1 MSETHFIP
9 KGTII
14 SGFAGIGKTTA
25 ALKYDN
31 VIDLESSQFF
41 FELPDNLSK
50 NDYEKL
56 KGDASRPINPNGLSD
71 YVDAIIQAKDK
82 YDYVL
87 IAMFPALIEEL
98 NNRNIDVQ
106 VVLPHIDDIVEY
118 KSRYKNRGNHKHWID
133 NMIKNWNNYLD
144 PNSQDFITNNRN
156 LKNPIKEPIIL
167 NKLCTDPTKPFVM
180 RESLSDIIDGNI
192 RFKPQYIVNQLKKS
206 LADMDVQVE
215 QHVVLKNTIIIKYLF
230 ETTENDAETYHQ
242 VTIGLTPLANNID
255 YGVKENDIQITFENQ
270 INYGRYPKTH
280 NDFSPKFRFFEINSD
295 EDLDKLI
302 DLITTLITNDIH
314 FTKTLKRLKF
324 EELY

>member
-1 MSETHFIP
+1 MTKTHFIP

-41 FELPDNLSK
+41 FELPNNLTNK
-50 NDYEKL
+50 HYEKL
-56 KGDASRPINPNGLSD
+56 KGDSSRPINPNGLSD
-71 YVDAIIQAKDK
+71 YVDAIIEAKDK

-87 IAMFPALIEEL
+87 IAMFPALIQEL

-106 VVLPHIDDIVEY
+106 IVLPHIDDIVTY
-118 KSRYKNRGNHKHWID
+118 KRRYQDRGNSKNWID
-133 NMIKNWNNYLD
+133 NMIENWNNYLD
-144 PNSQDFITNNRN
+144 PNSPDFITNNKN

-167 NKLCTDPTKPFVM
+167 NKLCTDPNKPFTM

-206 LADMDVQVE
+206 LEDMDVDVE
-215 QHVVLKNTIIIKYLF
+215 QHVVLKNTIMLKYLF
-230 ETTENDAETYHQ
+230 ENTENDAETYHQ

-255 YGVKENDIQITFENQ
+255 YDVKENDVQITFENQ
-270 INYGRYPKTH
+270 IDYGRYPKTH

-295 EDLDKLI
+295 EDLDKMI
-302 DLITTLITNDIH
+302 DLITTLVVNDIH

>member
-1 MSETHFIP
+1 MTKTHFIP

-14 SGFAGIGKTTA
+14 SGFAGVGKTTA

-41 FELPDNLSK
+41 FNLPNNLTK

-56 KGDASRPINPNGLSD
+56 KGESSRLINPNGLSD
-71 YVDAIIQAKDK
+71 YVDAIIEAKDK

-87 IAMFPALIEEL
+87 IAMFPALIQEL

-106 VVLPHIDDIVEY
+106 IVLPHIDDIVTY
-118 KSRYKNRGNHKHWID
+118 KRRYQDRGNSKKWID
-133 NMIKNWNNYLD
+133 NMIENWNNYLD
-144 PNSQDFITNNRN
+144 PKSPDFITNNKN

-167 NKLCTDPTKPFVM
+167 NKLCTDPNKPFTM

-192 RFKPQYIVNQLKKS
+192 RFKPQYIVNQLQKS
-206 LADMDVQVE
+206 LEDMNVE
-215 QHVVLKNTIIIKYLF
+215 VKQHVVLKNTIILKYLF
-230 ETTENDAETYHQ
+230 ETTELNEESYHQ
-242 VTIGLTPLANNID
+242 ITIGLTPLANNID
-255 YGVKENDIQITFENQ
+255 YDVKENDIQIIFDKRHDSGTSCD
-270 INYGRYPKTH
+270 
-280 NDFSPKFRFFEINSD
+280 DFSPKFRFFEINSD

-302 DLITTLITNDIH
+302 DLITTLVVNDIH
-314 FTKTLKRLKF
+314 FTNTLKRLKF

>member
-41 FELPDNLSK
+41 FELPDNLTK

-71 YVDAIIQAKDK
+71 YVDTIIQAKDK

-87 IAMFPALIEEL
+87 IAMFPALIQEL

-106 VVLPHIDDIVEY
+106 IVLPHIDDIVTY
-118 KSRYKNRGNHKHWID
+118 KRRYQDRGNSKNWID
-133 NMIKNWNNYLD
+133 NMIENWNNYLD
-144 PNSQDFITNNRN
+144 PKSPDFITNNKN

-167 NKLCTDPTKPFVM
+167 NKLCTDPNKPFTM

-206 LADMDVQVE
+206 LADMDVEVE
-215 QHVVLKNTIIIKYLF
+215 QHVVLKNTITLKYLF
-230 ETTENDAETYHQ
+230 ETTELDEESYHQ
-242 VTIGLTPLANNID
+242 ITIGLTPLANNID
-255 YGVKENDIQITFENQ
+255 FNVKENDVEIIFEKRIDSGTNCD
-270 INYGRYPKTH
+270 
-280 NDFSPKFRFFEINSD
+280 DFMPKFRFFEINSD

-302 DLITTLITNDIH
+302 DLITTLVVNDIH
-314 FTKTLKRLKF
+314 FTNTLKRLKF

>member
-1 MSETHFIP
+1 MSNTHFIP

-41 FELPDNLSK
+41 FELPNNLTK
-50 NDYEKL
+50 KDYEKL
-56 KGDASRPINPNGLSD
+56 KGDSSRPINPNGLSD
-71 YVDAIIQAKDK
+71 YIDAIIQAKDK

-87 IAMFPALIEEL
+87 IAMFPALIQEL

-106 VVLPHIDDIVEY
+106 IVLPNVEDIVEY
-118 KSRYKNRGNHKHWID
+118 KSRYKNRGNHQHWID
-133 NMIKNWNNYLD
+133 NMIENWENYLD
-144 PNSQDFITNNRN
+144 PNSPDFITNNTN

-167 NKLCTDPTKPFVM
+167 NKLCTDPNKPFVM

-192 RFKPQYIVNQLKKS
+192 RFKPKYIVNQLKKS
-206 LADMDVQVE
+206 LEYMDVEIE
-215 QHVVLKNTIIIKYLF
+215 QHIVLKNTIILKYLF
-230 ETTENDAETYHQ
+230 ETTNLDEESHHQ

-255 YGVKENDIQITFENQ
+255 FNVKENDVEIIFEKRIDSGTNCD
-270 INYGRYPKTH
+270 
-280 NDFSPKFRFFEINSD
+280 DFTQKFRFFEINSD
-295 EDLDKLI
+295 EDLDKLH
-302 DLITTLITNDIH
+302 DLITTLVVNDIH
-314 FTKTLKRLKF
+314 FTKTLQRLGF

>member
-41 FELPDNLSK
+41 FNLPNNITK
-50 NDYEKL
+50 KDYEKL
-56 KGDASRPINPNGLSD
+56 KGDSSRLINPNGLSD
-71 YVDAIIQAKDK
+71 YIDAIIEAKDK

-87 IAMFPALIEEL
+87 IAMFPALIQEL
-98 NNRNIDVQ
+98 NNKNIDVQ
-106 VVLPHIDDIVEY
+106 IVLPHIDDIVTY
-118 KSRYKNRGNHKHWID
+118 KRRYQDRGNSKNWID
-133 NMIKNWNNYLD
+133 NMIENWNNYLD
-144 PNSQDFITNNRN
+144 PNSPDFITNNRN

-167 NKLCTDPTKPFVM
+167 NKLCTDPNKPFTM

-206 LADMDVQVE
+206 LTDMDVEVE
-215 QHVVLKNTIIIKYLF
+215 QHVVLKNTITLKYLS
-230 ETTENDAETYHQ
+230 ETTEHDEESYHQ
-242 VTIGLTPLANNID
+242 ITIGLTPLANNID
-255 YGVKENDIQITFENQ
+255 FNVKENDVEIIFEKRIDSTQNSD
-270 INYGRYPKTH
+270 
-280 NDFSPKFRFFEINSD
+280 DFMPKFRFFEINSD
-295 EDLDKLI
+295 EDLDKLT
-302 DLITTLITNDIH
+302 DLIKTLVVNDIH
-314 FTKTLKRLKF
+314 FTNTLKSLKF

>member
-41 FELPDNLSK
+41 FNLPNNITK
-50 NDYEKL
+50 KDYEKL
-56 KGDASRPINPNGLSD
+56 KGDSSRLINPNGLSD
-71 YVDAIIQAKDK
+71 YVDAIIEAKDK

-87 IAMFPALIEEL
+87 IAMFPALIQEL

-106 VVLPHIDDIVEY
+106 IVLPHIDDIVTY
-118 KSRYKNRGNHKHWID
+118 KRRYQDRGNSKNWID
-133 NMIKNWNNYLD
+133 NMIENWNNYLD
-144 PNSQDFITNNRN
+144 PKSPDFITNNKN

-167 NKLCTDPTKPFVM
+167 NKLCTDPNKPFTL

-192 RFKPQYIVNQLKKS
+192 RFKPNYIVNQLKKS
-206 LADMDVQVE
+206 LEDMGIEIE
-215 QHVVLKNTIIIKYLF
+215 QHPVLKNTITLKYLF
-230 ETTENDAETYHQ
+230 ETTEHDEESYHQ
-242 VTIGLTPLANNID
+242 ITIGLTPLANNID
-255 YGVKENDIQITFENQ
+255 YNIKENDVEIIFEKRVDSAKNSD
-270 INYGRYPKTH
+270 
-280 NDFSPKFRFFEINSD
+280 DFSPKFRFFEINSD
-295 EDLDKLI
+295 EDIDKLT
-302 DLITTLITNDIH
+302 DLITTLVVNDTH
-314 FTKTLKRLKF
+314 FTKTLKRLSF

>member
-1 MSETHFIP
+1 MSQPHFIP

-41 FELPDNLSK
+41 FKLPNNLNNK
-50 NDYEKL
+50 DYEKL
-56 KGDASRPINPNGLSD
+56 KGDSSRPINLNGLSD

-106 VVLPHIDDIVEY
+106 IVLPHIDDIVEY
-118 KSRYKNRGNHKHWID
+118 KRRYKDRGNNINWID
-133 NMIKNWNNYLD
+133 NMIENWNAFLD

-167 NKLCTDPTKPFVM
+167 NKAYTDPNKPFVF

-192 RFKPQYIVNQLKKS
+192 RFKPQYIINQLKKS
-206 LADMDVQVE
+206 LKDMDIEIE
-215 QHVVLKNTIIIKYLF
+215 QQPVIKDTITIKYLF
-230 ETTENDAETYHQ
+230 ETTELDEESHHQ
-242 VTIGLTPLANNID
+242 VTIGLTPLADNID
-255 YGVKENDIQITFENQ
+255 SNAKENDVEIIFEKRV
-270 INYGRYPKTH
+270 NYGTNC
-280 NDFSPKFRFFEINSD
+280 NDFTPKFRFFEINSN
-295 EDLDKLI
+295 EDLDEMI
-302 DLITTLITNDIH
+302 DLITTLVVNDIH

>member
-1 MSETHFIP
+1 MSKTHFIP

-41 FELPDNLSK
+41 FELPDNLTK

-56 KGDASRPINPNGLSD
+56 KGDSSRLINPNGLSD
-71 YVDAIIQAKDK
+71 YVDAIIEAKDK

-87 IAMFPALIEEL
+87 IAMFPALIQEL

-106 VVLPHIDDIVEY
+106 IVLPHIDDIVTY
-118 KSRYKNRGNHKHWID
+118 KRRYQDRGNSKNWID
-133 NMIKNWNNYLD
+133 NMIENWNNYLD
-144 PNSQDFITNNRN
+144 PNSPDFITNNRN

-167 NKLCTDPTKPFVM
+167 NKLCTDPNKPFTM

-206 LADMDVQVE
+206 LANMNVEVE
-215 QHVVLKNTIIIKYLF
+215 QHPVLKNTITLKYLF
-230 ETTENDAETYHQ
+230 ETKEFDEESYHQ
-242 VTIGLTPLANNID
+242 ITIGLTPLANNID
-255 YGVKENDIQITFENQ
+255 FNVKENDVEIIFEKRIDSAQNSD
-270 INYGRYPKTH
+270 
-280 NDFSPKFRFFEINSD
+280 DFMPKFRFFEINSD
-295 EDLDKLI
+295 EDIDKLT
-302 DLITTLITNDIH
+302 DLITTLVVNDIH

-324 EELY
+324 ENLY

>member
-1 MSETHFIP
+1 MSQTHFIP

-41 FELPDNLSK
+41 FELPDNLTK

-56 KGDASRPINPNGLSD
+56 KGDSSRLINPNGLSD
-71 YVDAIIQAKDK
+71 YVDAIIEAKDK

-87 IAMFPALIEEL
+87 IAMFPALIQEL

-106 VVLPHIDDIVEY
+106 IVLPHIDDIVTY
-118 KSRYKNRGNHKHWID
+118 KRRYQDRGNSKNWID
-133 NMIKNWNNYLD
+133 NMIENWNNYLD
-144 PNSQDFITNNRN
+144 PKSPDFITNNKN

-167 NKLCTDPTKPFVM
+167 NKLCTDPNKPFTM

-206 LADMDVQVE
+206 LADMDVEIE
-215 QHVVLKNTIIIKYLF
+215 QHPVLKNTITLKYLF
-230 ETTENDAETYHQ
+230 ETTEHDEESYHQ
-242 VTIGLTPLANNID
+242 ITIGLTPLANNID
-255 YGVKENDIQITFENQ
+255 FNVKENDVEIIFEKRIDSGTNCD
-270 INYGRYPKTH
+270 N
-280 NDFSPKFRFFEINSD
+280 FMPKFRFFEINSD

-302 DLITTLITNDIH
+302 DLITTLVVNDIH
-314 FTKTLKRLKF
+314 FTNTLKRLKF
-324 EELY
+324 DELY

>member
-41 FELPDNLSK
+41 FELPKNLTNK
-50 NDYEKL
+50 DYEKL
-56 KGDASRPINPNGLSD
+56 KGDSSRPVNLNGLSD

-133 NMIKNWNNYLD
+133 NMIENWNNYLD

-230 ETTENDAETYHQ
+230 ETTENDAET
-242 VTIGLTPLANNID
+242 
-255 YGVKENDIQITFENQ
+255 
-270 INYGRYPKTH
+270 
-280 NDFSPKFRFFEINSD
+280 
-295 EDLDKLI
+295 
-302 DLITTLITNDIH
+302 
-314 FTKTLKRLKF
+314 
-324 EELY
+324 